1 MQSDF
6 FMKRQTNYEEIQN
19 KKLRDFYVVL
29 QVVSTEMMLG
39 EKTILEASKIY
50 MIYGID
56 ILGYRTIIGL
66 YIEDKEDNRFWLK
79 EVEKI
84 KNRGLKKFIFLSVE
98 ENNKRLEQAMKIVYN
113 PQIEESINEKVRRIA
128 QYTQKKWA
136 SAGEQEIIKAYLSET
151 KQEYEEKMKIIEDKY
166 SQNYIGSML
175 LKQLRQQMDK
185 HIEKPVIIRHMI
197 NSYGTKRKLI
207 NWLKMAEREYEE
219 IKDIK
224 DLVEKKKEK
233 FTTFERMRPYSKE
246 KWQGILN
253 ELSKSHYEEIK
264 EYI

>member
-6 FMKRQTNYEEIQN
+6 FMKRQINYEEMQN
-19 KKLRDFYVVL
+19 KKLKEFYVVI
-29 QVVSTEMMLG
+29 QVVSTEIMLG
-39 EKTILEASKIY
+39 EKTILEATKIY

-66 YIEDKEDNRFWLK
+66 YVEDKEDNRFWLK
-79 EVEKI
+79 EIEKI
-84 KNRGLKKFIFLSVE
+84 KNRGLKKFIFLSIE

-113 PQIEESINEKVRRIA
+113 PKIEESINERVRKIA

-166 SQNYIGSML
+166 SENRIGSML
-175 LKQLRQQMDK
+175 IKELRQRMEQD
-185 HIEKPVIIRHMI
+185 IEKPLMLRHMI
-197 NSYGTKRKLI
+197 NSYATKRKLI
-207 NWLKMAEREYEE
+207 NWLKKAEREYEE
-219 IKDIK
+219 IKDIE

-246 KWQGILN
+246 KWQEILN
-253 ELSKSHYEEIK
+253 ELISSEYEEIK